1 MWRLQIVDTHFT
13 SPIQLQIFFDKYI
26 LNSIDTFP
34 LAHWSLYE
42 IIDRSPFCV
51 YHFPFWSI
59 VTHSYLRIIF
69 HSKSQLYI
77 FVCTRFYKYD
87 SVWLYQTFS
96 SPFSVQGSDFPRH
109 QVGCSIH
116 CFYSPHLFLWNTLV
130 ESLQDS
136 LLIGVAFQNQQ
147 KSGWPSCPSC
157 FVGREILAVTL
168 RCHQTGLENPR
179 WRFSWENQL

>member
-96 SPFSVQGSDFPRH
+96 SPFA
-109 QVGCSIH
+109 
-116 CFYSPHLFLWNTLV
+116 L
-130 ESLQDS
+130 
-136 LLIGVAFQNQQ
+136 GVAAHWGCLPESAEVWVAELSELFCGQRNIGSYPPVSSNRAG
-147 KSGWPSCPSC
+147 KSTME
-157 FVGREILAVTL
+157 V
-168 RCHQTGLENPR
+168 
-179 WRFSWENQL
+179 